1 MKGVNVMNLR
11 ISGIVE
17 ESIVDGEGIR
27 FVIFTQGCPHH
38 CKGCHNPSTHDFS
51 GGRIVTIDEVFSQ
64 IKGNPLLSGVTFSG
78 GEPFCQPKPL
88 IELAKR
94 IHQIGLNIWS
104 YTGYTLE
111 QLMNMGEDEKKLLHE
126 VDFLVDGKFIL
137 EEKDLSLPFRGSRNQ
152 RILNLPKMR
161 KEFLL

>member
-11 ISGIVE
+11 ISGLVE

-38 CKGCHNPSTHDFS
+38 CKGCHNPSTHDFN
-51 GGRIVTIDEVFSQ
+51 GGRIVTIDKIFSQ
-64 IKGNPLLSGVTFSG
+64 IKENPLLSGVTFSG

-88 IELAKR
+88 VELAKK
-94 IHQIGLNIWS
+94 IHQIGLNVWS

-111 QLMNMGEDEKKLLHE
+111 QLMDMGEDEKQLLHE

-152 RILNLPKMR
+152 RILNLQKMR